1 MSVLNYTM
9 EPEVDCPDSD
19 VNDAG
24 FVWAMAIDGLDKA
37 IRGGVNGSHL
47 NFLEGSW
54 PMSQTRPDAS
64 LF

>member
-24 FVWAMAIDGLDKA
+24 FVWAMVIDGLDKA

-47 NFLEGSW
+47 NFLEGS
-54 PMSQTRPDAS
+54 
-64 LF
+64 